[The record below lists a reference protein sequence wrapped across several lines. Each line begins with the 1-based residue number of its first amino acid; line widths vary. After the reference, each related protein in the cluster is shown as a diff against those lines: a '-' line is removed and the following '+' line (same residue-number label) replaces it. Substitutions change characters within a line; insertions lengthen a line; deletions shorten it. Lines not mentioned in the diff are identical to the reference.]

1 MTRFLRRSLQIGVYL
16 ALVLTGLRPGWSQ
29 SIMLASNVQ
38 QSPSQP
44 ANGNIRLL
52 KDVLNE
58 LNNRYGV
65 NILFELRAV
74 EGLSVA
80 TETISPKATLEK
92 NLANLLSPLGL
103 RYKKVNTNSYL
114 IVGGKKS
121 KKLANADIQVAEPE
135 PSQQTNRQNSLADRM
150 PDAVRATPT
159 PESVDRIITG
169 TVKSETDEVLPG
181 VSVVIKGT
189 TRGTTTDAGGGYQL
203 TIPDET
209 GAATTLV
216 FSFVGYLNQEV
227 AVGNRTS
234 VDVQLAPDQKTL
246 NEVVVV
252 GYGVQRKSDLT
263 GAVGTVKAET
273 LQERPAA
280 SLNQG
285 LAGRITGVN
294 VSINSGRPGGR
305 SNIRIRGNT
314 SVSVANNPLYVI
326 DGVIL
331 NASGLTNGSTPI
343 DYINPNDIASIEVLK
358 DASATAIYGARGANG
373 VILVTTKRGSTTG
386 GRITYDTD
394 VSVGVL
400 PRKIP
405 LLNSKEFLQV
415 EDVAYQNAQKYD
427 PVGWAGGKY
436 KDPKTKRTNPLLF
449 DASGNPLYN
458 TDWQDEAFQKAFTQ
472 NHQLSFSGGNAKDSY
487 GVYLGYRNENGL
499 VKESYLKRYAGRFV
513 FDSQIK
519 NWIKVGGTLSYN
531 DQKENQVDPLGAGG
545 IIAMRQVL
553 EELPIIPVKYPDGRW
568 GGNEDYPGMEGGGN
582 PVNVLKDRFFYVKT
596 QTMLGNVYAN
606 INLTKNLEL
615 RTTLGTNVINQE
627 IDEYAGRT
635 LNYISRNQGG
645 TASVT
650 NERHNSW
657 QFENYLTYNKRFAR
671 QHSVTGLLGL
681 AWQHV
686 DRFTSRAATQN
697 FQDDYFQFNN
707 LGAGSVPQAPS
718 SSAVGYGL
726 NSYFGRVNYGLR
738 DRYLLTLT
746 GRADGSSKFGSAN
759 RYAFFPSAALA
770 WRVTE
775 ESFMKNVQAVS
786 NLKVRTSYGVTGNSE
801 ITAYQALAGMGNY
814 SVIFGGARA
823 IGIGTGR
830 LANPDLRWEKTY
842 QVDAGV
848 ELGLFQNRLSLEMD
862 IYRKLTTDMLLSAPV
877 PYSSGYETVSK
888 NVGSME
894 NRGVELAVSSVNVN
908 TGGFSWNTTFNI
920 SFNRNRVIALTG
932 GSDIFIGST
941 VVREGAP
948 VGSFFGFVH
957 QGTWGTAEESEAT
970 RYLKRPGDVKYQDV
984 NQDGVINNNDRVI
997 IGKGIPDGFGTL
1009 LNSFKYKNFDLT
1021 LDLQFMYGN
1030 DVLFRSQHSAE
1041 DRQGIANSFKTVLN
1055 AWTPENQNTPIAQFR
1070 PVSAGYNTNEDSH
1083 RVQDGSFLRGR
1094 NLLLAYSFPPNVINK
1109 IALNRLRV
1117 YASVQN
1123 FFLST
1128 KYQGYDPEVST
1139 TGNAFD
1145 QGVALYDYPK
1155 PRVFMVGLNIG
1166 L

>member
-1 MTRFLRRSLQIGVYL
+1 M
-16 ALVLTGLRPGWSQ
+16 
-29 SIMLASNVQ
+29 
-38 QSPSQP
+38 
-44 ANGNIRLL
+44 
-52 KDVLNE
+52 
-58 LNNRYGV
+58 
-65 NILFELRAV
+65 
-74 EGLSVA
+74 
-80 TETISPKATLEK
+80 
-92 NLANLLSPLGL
+92 
-103 RYKKVNTNSYL
+103 
-114 IVGGKKS
+114 
-121 KKLANADIQVAEPE
+121 
-135 PSQQTNRQNSLADRM
+135 
-150 PDAVRATPT
+150 
-159 PESVDRIITG
+159 
-169 TVKSETDEVLPG
+169 
-181 VSVVIKGT
+181 
-189 TRGTTTDAGGGYQL
+189 
-203 TIPDET
+203 
-209 GAATTLV
+209 
-216 FSFVGYLNQEV
+216 
-227 AVGNRTS
+227 
-234 VDVQLAPDQKTL
+234 
-246 NEVVVV
+246 
-252 GYGVQRKSDLT
+252 
-263 GAVGTVKAET
+263 
-273 LQERPAA
+273 
-280 SLNQG
+280 
-285 LAGRITGVN
+285 
-294 VSINSGRPGGR
+294 
-305 SNIRIRGNT
+305 
-314 SVSVANNPLYVI
+314 SVANNPLYVI

-343 DYINPNDIASIEVLK
+343 DFINPNDIASIEVLK

-373 VILVTTKRGSTTG
+373 VILVTTKRGSQTG
-386 GRITYDTD
+386 GRVTYDTD
-394 VSVGVL
+394 FSTGVL

-405 LLNSKEFLQV
+405 LLNAREFLQV
-415 EDVAYQNAQKYD
+415 EDIAYQNAQKYD

-449 DASGNPLYN
+449 DATGNPLYD

-472 NHQLSFSGGNAKDSY
+472 NHQLSFTGGNAKDSY

-519 NWIKVGGTLSYN
+519 NWLKVGGTLSYN

-553 EELPIIPVKYPDGRW
+553 EALPIIPVKYPDGRW

-582 PVNVLKDRFFYVKT
+582 PLNILQERFFHVKT

-606 INLTKNLEL
+606 INLTKDLEL

-657 QFENYLTYNKRFAR
+657 QFENYLTYNKRFAQ

-686 DRFTSRAATQN
+686 DRFTSRAATQG
-697 FQDDYFQFNN
+697 FQDDYFQYNN

-726 NSYFGRVNYGLR
+726 NSYFGRVNYGLK

-746 GRADGSSKFGSAN
+746 GRIDGSSKFGSAN

-775 ESFMKNVQAVS
+775 EDFLKNVRAIS
-786 NLKVRTSYGVTGNSE
+786 NLKVRASYGVTGNSE
-801 ITAYQALAGMGNY
+801 ITAYQALAGMSNY

-823 IGIGTGR
+823 IGVGTGR
-830 LANPDLRWEKTY
+830 LANPDLRWEKTH
-842 QVDAGV
+842 QVDAGI

-862 IYRKLTTDMLLSAPV
+862 VYRKLTTDMLLSAPV

-894 NRGVELAVSSVNVN
+894 NRGVELAVNSVNVN

-920 SFNRNRVIALTG
+920 SFNKNKVIALTG
-932 GSDIFIGST
+932 GSDIFVGNT
-941 VVREGAP
+941 VVREREP

-957 QGTWGTAEESEAT
+957 QGTWSTAEESEAT
-970 RYLKRPGDVKYQDV
+970 KYLKRPGDVKYQDV

-1009 LNSFKYKNFDLT
+1009 LNSFKYRNFDLT
-1021 LDLQFMYGN
+1021 VDLQFMYGN

-1041 DRQGIANSFKTVLN
+1041 DRQGIANSFKSVLA

-1070 PVSAGYNTNEDSH
+1070 PVSAGYNTNEDTH
-1083 RVQDGSFLRGR
+1083 RVRDGSFLRGR
-1094 NLLLAYSFPPNVINK
+1094 NLLLAYTFPAAIINK
-1109 IALNRLRV
+1109 ISLNRLRV

-1123 FFLST
+1123 FFLKT
-1128 KYQGYDPEVST
+1128 NYEGYDPEVST
-1139 TGNAFD
+1139 SGSAFD

>member
-1 MTRFLRRSLQIGVYL
+1 MIKFVRKAPNLGLLAILFALGLQ
-16 ALVLTGLRPGWSQ
+16 PGWAQ
-29 SIMLASNVQ
+29 PIILASNLPQ
-38 QSPSQP
+38 RAAPSARGSRQ
-44 ANGNIRLL
+44 L

-58 LNNRYGV
+58 LKQRHNV
-65 NILFELRAV
+65 DILFELRTV

-80 TETISPKATLEK
+80 SEEIAPKAMLEK
-92 NLANLLSPLGL
+92 SLENLLTPLGL
-103 RYKKVNTNSYL
+103 RYKKISSGSYL
-114 IVGGKKS
+114 ILGDKKVKKS
-121 KKLANADIQVAEPE
+121 TGESIPSVEPKPLEPLRYKVSLLDKIAETDKVA
-135 PSQQTNRQNSLADRM
+135 
-150 PDAVRATPT
+150 AVEIAER
-159 PESVDRIITG
+159 VITG
-169 TVKSETDEVLPG
+169 TVKSETDEALPG
-181 VSVVIKGT
+181 VSVVIKNT
-189 TRGTTTDAGGGYQL
+189 TRGTTTDANGGYRL
-203 TIPDET
+203 SIPDENK
-209 GAATTLV
+209 ATTLV
-216 FSFVGYLNQEV
+216 FSFVGYLNKEV
-227 AVGNRTS
+227 AVGSRS
-234 VDVQLAPDQKTL
+234 VVDVQLAPDQKTL
-246 NEVVVV
+246 NEVVVI

-294 VSINSGRPGGR
+294 VSVNSGRPGGR

-331 NASGLTNGSTPI
+331 NAVGLTNGSTPI
-343 DYINPNDIASIEVLK
+343 DFINPNDIASVEVLK

-373 VILVTTKRGSTTG
+373 VILVTTKRGSQNG

-394 VSVGVL
+394 LSVGVL
-400 PRKIP
+400 PRKLE
-405 LLNSKEFLQV
+405 LLNSREFLQV
-415 EDVAYQNAQKYD
+415 EDIAYQNAQKYD
-427 PVGWAGGKY
+427 PVGWTAGKY

-449 DASGNPLYN
+449 DANGQPLYD

-472 NHQLSFSGGNAKDSY
+472 NHQLSFSGGNSKDSY

-499 VKESYLKRYAGRFV
+499 VKQSWLKRYAGRFV

-519 NWIKVGGTLSYN
+519 PWIKVGGSLGYN
-531 DQKENQVDPLGAGG
+531 DQNENQVDPLGGGG

-568 GGNEDYPGMEGGGN
+568 AGNEDYPGMEGGGN
-582 PVNVLKDRFFYVKT
+582 PINILTDRVFYVKT
-596 QTMLGNVYAN
+596 QTMLGSVYAN
-606 INLTKNLEL
+606 LNLTKNLEF
-615 RTTLGTNVINQE
+615 RTTLGTNIINQE
-627 IDEYAGRT
+627 TDLYSGRT

-645 TASVT
+645 IATIT
-650 NERHNSW
+650 NERNNSW
-657 QFENYLTYNKRFAR
+657 QFENYLTYNRRFAER
-671 QHSVTGLLGL
+671 HSVTGLLGL

-686 DRFTSRAATQN
+686 DRFASAASTQN

-726 NSYFGRVNYGLR
+726 NSYFGRFNYGFK
-738 DRYLLTLT
+738 DRYLVTFT
-746 GRADGSSKFGSAN
+746 GRADGSSKFGYAN

-770 WRVTE
+770 WRVIE
-775 ESFMKNVQAVS
+775 EDFMKNIRPVS
-786 NLKVRTSYGVTGNSE
+786 NLKLRTSYGVTGNSE
-801 ITAYQALAGMGNY
+801 ITAYQALAGMSNY
-814 SVIFGGARA
+814 SVIFGGSRA
-823 IGIGTGR
+823 IGVGTGR
-830 LANPDLRWEKTY
+830 LSNPDLRWEKTY
-842 QVDAGV
+842 QVDAGL
-848 ELGLFQNRLSLEMD
+848 ELGLFQNRLSLELD
-862 IYRKLTTDMLLSAPV
+862 VYRKLTTDMLLSAPV

-894 NRGVELAVSSVNVN
+894 NRGLELGINSVNIN
-908 TGGFSWNTTFNI
+908 RGGFSWNTTFNI
-920 SFNRNRVIALTG
+920 SFNKNKVIALTG

-941 VVREGAP
+941 VVREGEP

-957 QGTWGTAEESEAT
+957 QGTWSTAEESQAT
-970 RYLKRPGDVKYQDV
+970 KYLKRPGDVKYQDV
-984 NQDGVINNNDRVI
+984 NQDGVINDKDRVI
-997 IGKGIPDGFGTL
+997 IGKGIPNGFGTL

-1021 LDLQFMYGN
+1021 VDLQFMYGN
-1030 DVLFRSQHSAE
+1030 NVLFRSEHSAE

-1055 AWTPENQNTPIAQFR
+1055 AWTPTNQDTPIAQLR
-1070 PVSAGYNTNEDSH
+1070 PVSAGYNTNEDTH
-1083 RVQDGSFLRGR
+1083 RVKDGSFIRGR
-1094 NLLLAYSFPPNVINK
+1094 NLLLAYTFPAALVEK
-1109 IALNRLRV
+1109 IRLNRLRA

-1128 KYQGYDPEVST
+1128 KYRGYDPEVST

>member
-1 MTRFLRRSLQIGVYL
+1 MIKSVRKAPNLGLLVILFALGLQ
-16 ALVLTGLRPGWSQ
+16 PGWAQ
-29 SIMLASNVQ
+29 SVILASNLPQ
-38 QSPSQP
+38 RAAPSARGSRQ
-44 ANGNIRLL
+44 L

-58 LNNRYGV
+58 LKQRHNV
-65 NILFELRAV
+65 DILFELRTV

-80 TETISPKATLEK
+80 SEEIAPKAMLEK
-92 NLANLLSPLGL
+92 NLENLLTPLGL
-103 RYKKVNTNSYL
+103 RYKKISSGSYL
-114 IVGGKKS
+114 ILGDKKVKKS
-121 KKLANADIQVAEPE
+121 TGESIPPVEPKPLEPLRYKVGLLDKIAETDKVA
-135 PSQQTNRQNSLADRM
+135 
-150 PDAVRATPT
+150 AVEIAER
-159 PESVDRIITG
+159 VITG
-169 TVKSETDEVLPG
+169 TVKSETDEALPG
-181 VSVVIKGT
+181 VSVVIKNT
-189 TRGTTTDAGGGYQL
+189 TRGTTTDANGGYRL
-203 TIPDET
+203 SIPDENR
-209 GAATTLV
+209 ATTLV
-216 FSFVGYLNQEV
+216 FSFVGYLNKEV
-227 AVGNRTS
+227 AVGSRS
-234 VDVQLAPDQKTL
+234 VVDVQLAPDQKTL
-246 NEVVVV
+246 NEVVVI

-294 VSINSGRPGGR
+294 VSVNSGRPGGR

-331 NASGLTNGSTPI
+331 NAVGLTNGSTPI
-343 DYINPNDIASIEVLK
+343 DFINPNDIASVEVLK

-373 VILVTTKRGSTTG
+373 VILVTTKRGSQNG

-394 VSVGVL
+394 LSVGVL
-400 PRKIP
+400 PRKLE
-405 LLNSKEFLQV
+405 LLNSREFLQV
-415 EDVAYQNAQKYD
+415 EDIAYQNAQKYD
-427 PVGWAGGKY
+427 PVGWTAGKY

-449 DASGNPLYN
+449 DANGQPLYD

-472 NHQLSFSGGNAKDSY
+472 NHQLSFSGGNSKDSY

-499 VKESYLKRYAGRFV
+499 VKQSWLKRYAGRFV

-519 NWIKVGGTLSYN
+519 PWIKVGGSLGYN
-531 DQKENQVDPLGAGG
+531 DQNENQVDPLGGGG

-568 GGNEDYPGMEGGGN
+568 AGNEDYPGMEGGGN
-582 PVNVLKDRFFYVKT
+582 PINILTDRVFYVKT
-596 QTMLGNVYAN
+596 QTMLGSVYAN
-606 INLTKNLEL
+606 LNLTKNLEF
-615 RTTLGTNVINQE
+615 RTTLGTNIINQE
-627 IDEYAGRT
+627 TDLYSGRT

-645 TASVT
+645 IATIT
-650 NERHNSW
+650 NERNNSW
-657 QFENYLTYNKRFAR
+657 QFENYLTYNRRFAER
-671 QHSVTGLLGL
+671 HSLTGLLGL

-686 DRFTSRAATQN
+686 DRFASSASTQN

-726 NSYFGRVNYGLR
+726 NSYFGRFNYGFK
-738 DRYLLTLT
+738 DRYLVTFT
-746 GRADGSSKFGSAN
+746 GRADGSSKFGYAN

-770 WRVTE
+770 WRVVE
-775 ESFMKNVQAVS
+775 EDFMKNIRPVS
-786 NLKVRTSYGVTGNSE
+786 NLKLRTSYGVTGNSE
-801 ITAYQALAGMGNY
+801 ITAYQALAGMSNY
-814 SVIFGGARA
+814 SVIFGGSRA
-823 IGIGTGR
+823 IGVGTGR
-830 LANPDLRWEKTY
+830 LSNPDLRWEKTY
-842 QVDAGV
+842 QVDAGL
-848 ELGLFQNRLSLEMD
+848 ELGLFQNRLSLELD
-862 IYRKLTTDMLLSAPV
+862 VYRKLTTDMLLSAPV

-894 NRGVELAVSSVNVN
+894 NRGLELGINSVNVN
-908 TGGFSWNTTFNI
+908 RGGFSWNTTFNI
-920 SFNRNRVIALTG
+920 SFNKNKVIALTG

-941 VVREGAP
+941 VVREGEP

-957 QGTWGTAEESEAT
+957 QGTWSTAEESQAT
-970 RYLKRPGDVKYQDV
+970 KYLKRPGDVKYQDV
-984 NQDGVINNNDRVI
+984 NQDGVINDKDRVI
-997 IGKGIPDGFGTL
+997 IGKGIPNGFGTL

-1021 LDLQFMYGN
+1021 VDLQFMYGN
-1030 DVLFRSQHSAE
+1030 NVLFRSEHSAE

-1055 AWTPENQNTPIAQFR
+1055 AWTPTNQDTPIAQLR
-1070 PVSAGYNTNEDSH
+1070 PVSAGYNTNEDTH
-1083 RVQDGSFLRGR
+1083 RVKDGSFIRGR
-1094 NLLLAYSFPPNVINK
+1094 NLLLAYTFPAALVEK
-1109 IALNRLRV
+1109 IRLNRLRA

-1128 KYQGYDPEVST
+1128 KYRGYDPEVST